1 MEMFKMWLLLGE
13 QDWGWDED
21 GAPKGTF
28 TFHLKH
34 CITVFLF
41 YHMYYNFYHMYYFA
55 FVI

>member
-34 CITVFLF
+34 SITVFLF